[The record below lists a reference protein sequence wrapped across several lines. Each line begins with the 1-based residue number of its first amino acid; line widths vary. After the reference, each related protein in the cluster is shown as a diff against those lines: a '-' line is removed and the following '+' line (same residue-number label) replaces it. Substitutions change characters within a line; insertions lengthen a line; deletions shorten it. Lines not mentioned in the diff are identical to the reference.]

1 MVPQTGNCLF
11 SMTAASFGYGKQ
23 EVIGGASVTI
33 EAGEFIAVMGPN
45 GSGKTTFMRGVL
57 GLLEPRSGHV
67 DRADTRLGYV
77 PQRESLDRLFPLTV
91 LEVVRMGA
99 FGRLRHWRTRSRSD
113 EQLCHHMLERVGLAG
128 SESKPFSSL
137 SGGQRQ
143 RALMARALVM
153 QPQLLVL
160 DEPTSGVDQSAAEG
174 IRDLLLS
181 MVREEGLA
189 ILLVS
194 HQLEFV
200 RACASRALWV
210 ADGRVTEK
218 ARDSLLPNGG
228 VEALLIAGK
237 KAANKGIQ
245 A

>member
-1 MVPQTGNCLF
+1 MVPQTGSCLL

-23 EVIGGASVTI
+23 EVIGGASIAI
-33 EAGEFIAVMGPN
+33 EPAEFIAVMGPN
-45 GSGKTTFMRGVL
+45 GSGKTTLMRGVL
-57 GLLEPRSGHV
+57 GLLEARSGRV
-67 DRADTRLGYV
+67 DRGDTRLGYV
-77 PQRESLDRLFPLTV
+77 PQRESLDRLYPLTV

-99 FGRLRHWRTRSRSD
+99 FGRLRHWRTKSRGD
-113 EQLCHHMLERVGLAG
+113 ENLCLQMLERVGLEGAH
-128 SESKPFSSL
+128 SKPFSSL

-143 RALMARALVM
+143 RVLMARALVM

-160 DEPTSGVDQSAAEG
+160 DEPTSGVDQAAAEG

-200 RACASRALWV
+200 RTCASRALWV
-210 ADGRVTEK
+210 EGGRVTEK
-218 ARDSLLPNGG
+218 SKESLLQNGS
-228 VEALLIAGK
+228 VEALLAAGK
-237 KAANKGIQ
+237 KAAKEGIQ